1 MHWTVDLLII
11 DFKTFI
17 AFLYFEFIGP
27 FLYPYY
33 AHFLIHN
40 WVELIGWPFACSN
53 IRLGFAPFS
62 RATKDVS
69 KSYCWRLKNKVW
81 LKFCVVMAFIFCVNI
96 RNFINWTLLN
106 IGFEYNLENNKLI
119 IFTSSTK
126 KSICF
131 NLWTKWQI

>member
-1 MHWTVDLLII
+1 MPYNIYFSLVILKVSRAIYNGHLCYFKHLHWTVDLLII

-62 RATKDVS
+62 RAIKDVS

-96 RNFINWTLLN
+96 RNFINWT
-106 IGFEYNLENNKLI
+106 
-119 IFTSSTK
+119 
-126 KSICF
+126 
-131 NLWTKWQI
+131 